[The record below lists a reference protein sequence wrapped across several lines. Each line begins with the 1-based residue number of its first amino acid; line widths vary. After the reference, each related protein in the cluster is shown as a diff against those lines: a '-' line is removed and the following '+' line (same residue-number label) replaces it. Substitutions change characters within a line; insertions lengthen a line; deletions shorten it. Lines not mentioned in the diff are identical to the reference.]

1 MIAPRSPTPS
11 PRIAAA
17 LAATIL
23 TLGTATGCA
32 PPADQSE
39 QGEGPQTALTQ
50 ETVLR
55 PRTIILRPDRILDGR
70 GNVVT
75 DQEVIVQNG
84 LIIGMAETGEG
95 GRGAVYNLSGTTLL
109 PGLVDTHV
117 HLGWHF
123 DRETGRIHGEN
134 PDETLQEESLYGVEN
149 AYATLM
155 SGVTTAQSVGAPGDS
170 PLRDFL
176 AAGGVPG
183 PRVLTSLRS
192 VTARTGGPDEI
203 RAFVDSLAEAGADVI
218 KIFASE
224 SIRDGGG
231 PTLTEEQLAAAC
243 GQASSHGLRSLVHA
257 HGPESARRAVT
268 AGCTQIEHGA
278 LLDRPT
284 LELMAERGVYFD
296 PHIHLVFQNYFD
308 NEERFL
314 GVGNYTAEGFQQMR
328 DAVPA
333 ALAAFREALTVPDL
347 NVVFGTDAV
356 AGAHGRNWEE
366 LAYRVREGGQ
376 DPMEAIVSAT
386 SLAARSMGLDE
397 QIGAVSHGLQ
407 ADLIAVEGDPL
418 GDIDML
424 GRVVFV
430 MKGGKIIRY
439 FSEP

>member
-1 MIAPRSPTPS
+1 MIKPRFPL
-11 PRIAAA
+11 RIAATPAAAILGLGLGAACGPA
-17 LAATIL
+17 L
-23 TLGTATGCA
+23 
-32 PPADQSE
+32 E
-39 QGEGPQTALTQ
+39 EGEEPQTALTR
-50 ETVLR
+50 ETVLQ
-55 PRTIILRPDRILDGR
+55 PRTIVLRPDRILDGR

-75 DQEVIVQNG
+75 GQEVIVQDG
-84 LIIGMAETGEG
+84 LIMGLAETGQG
-95 GRGAVYNLSGTTLL
+95 GRGAVYDLSGTTLL

-134 PDETLQEESLYGVEN
+134 PEESPEEEILYGVEN

-155 SGVTTAQSVGAPGDS
+155 SGVTTTQSVGAPVDAY
-170 PLRDFL
+170 LRDFL

-183 PRVLTSLRS
+183 PRVFTSLRA
-192 VTARTGGPDEI
+192 VTAGTGSPDEI
-203 RAFVDSLAEAGADVI
+203 RAFVDSLAEAEADVV
-218 KIFASE
+218 KIFASA
-224 SIRDGGG
+224 SIRDGGE
-231 PTLTEEQLAAAC
+231 PTLSEDQLVAAC
-243 GQASSHGLRSLVHA
+243 GQASSRGLRTLVHA
-257 HGPESARRAVT
+257 HGPESARRAVM

-278 LLDRPT
+278 LLDRET
-284 LELMAERGVYFD
+284 LELMAEHGVYFD

-328 DAVPA
+328 NAVPT
-333 ALAAFREALTVPDL
+333 ALAAFREALTVPGLD
-347 NVVFGTDAV
+347 VVFGTDAV

-366 LAYRVREGGQ
+366 LAYRVTEGGQ

-386 SLAARSMGLDE
+386 SLAARSMGLEE

-418 GDIDML
+418 GDIEML
-424 GRVVFV
+424 SRVVFV

-439 FSEP
+439 FSSP

>member
-1 MIAPRSPTPS
+1 MVA
-11 PRIAAA
+11 
-17 LAATIL
+17 
-23 TLGTATGCA
+23 CA
-32 PPADQSE
+32 PSADQGE
-39 QGEGPQTALTQ
+39 QGEGPRTALTE

-55 PRTIILRPDRILDGR
+55 PRTIILRPDRILDGL
-70 GNVVT
+70 GNMVT
-75 DQEVIVQNG
+75 DQEVIVQDG
-84 LIIGMAETGEG
+84 LILGLAETGEG
-95 GRGAVYNLSGTTLL
+95 GRGAVYNLSGTTLM

-123 DRETGRIHGEN
+123 DRETGRIHGED
-134 PDETLQEESLYGVEN
+134 PDETPQEEVLYGVEN

-155 SGVTTAQSVGAPGDS
+155 SGVTTAQSVGAPGDAF
-170 PLRDFL
+170 LRDFL

-183 PRVLTSLRS
+183 PRVLTSLRA
-192 VTARTGGPDEI
+192 VTARAGEPEAI
-203 RAFVDSLAEAGADVI
+203 RAFVDSLAEADADVV

-231 PTLTEEQLAAAC
+231 PTLSEEQLVAAC

-257 HGPESARRAVT
+257 HGPESARRAVM

-284 LELMAERGVYFD
+284 LELMAEHGVYFD

-308 NEERFL
+308 NEDRFL

-328 DAVPA
+328 DAVPT

-386 SLAARSMGLDE
+386 SLAARSMGLED
-397 QIGAVSHGLQ
+397 QVGTVSHGMR

-430 MKGGKIIRY
+430 MQGGKIIRY
-439 FSEP
+439 FSSP